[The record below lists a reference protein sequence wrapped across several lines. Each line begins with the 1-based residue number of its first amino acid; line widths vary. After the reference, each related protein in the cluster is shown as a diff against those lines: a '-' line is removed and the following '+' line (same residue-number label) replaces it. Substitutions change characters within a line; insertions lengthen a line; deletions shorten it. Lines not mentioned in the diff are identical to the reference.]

1 MLGLDINCLLFAYK
15 FSNIEYLQKMLNKK
29 LIGLSSILFVMIVW
43 GSSYPVTKMI
53 INDIQ
58 PLTLAFCRCSV
69 GAITLLLI
77 FLINKDKPIRE
88 YLIGVPWF
96 SIIFMGL
103 TGVTCFYTLFN
114 ISAQMTSAS
123 VGSLIQGFIPI
134 CITLFAAMFLK
145 EKLSAVQIIGVI
157 ASLLG
162 VMLIGFLSSDN
173 NSDTRNSITG
183 NLLMIIAV
191 ISWAAYTIM
200 SKKTAAQFNPLLIT
214 SLSTCI
220 GSLCLLPAAIFENR
234 HSGWPVIHLNSWL
247 AILYLGAVSSGI
259 CYLLY
264 SKSLQLLTAAQVGNF
279 ANLDPVVGLI
289 ISLVFLNEHI
299 NILQIAGA
307 VLVLGGIMLSTWKSR
322 LTG

>member
-1 MLGLDINCLLFAYK
+1 
-15 FSNIEYLQKMLNKK
+15 MLNKK
-29 LIGLSSILFVMIVW
+29 LIGLISILFVMIVW
-43 GSSYPVTKMI
+43 GSSYPVTKVI
-53 INDIQ
+53 INDIS
-58 PLTLAFCRCSV
+58 PLTLAFCRCSI
-69 GAITLLLI
+69 GAITLLII
-77 FLINKDKPIRE
+77 FFINKDKPIRE
-88 YLIGVPWF
+88 YLIGVPWLY
-96 SIIFMGL
+96 IIFMGL

-114 ISAQMTSAS
+114 LSAQMTSAS
-123 VGSLIQGFIPI
+123 VGSLIQGFIPV
-134 CITLFAAMFLK
+134 CIALFAAVFLK
-145 EKLSAVQIIGVI
+145 ERLSTIQIIGII
-157 ASLLG
+157 ASLIG

-200 SKKTAAQFNPLLIT
+200 SKKTAHFNPLLIT
-214 SLSTCI
+214 SLSTFV
-220 GSLCLLPAAIFENR
+220 GSACLLPAAIFENR
-234 HSGWPVIHLNSWL
+234 HSGWPVIHLGSWL

-264 SKSLQLLTAAQVGNF
+264 NKSLRLLTASQVGNF

-307 VLVLGGIMLSTWKSR
+307 ILVLGGIVLSTRKNR
-322 LTG
+322 LAG

>member
-1 MLGLDINCLLFAYK
+1 
-15 FSNIEYLQKMLNKK
+15 MLNKK
-29 LIGLSSILFVMIVW
+29 FIGLISILFVMIVW

-53 INDIQ
+53 INDI
-58 PLTLAFCRCSV
+58 PPIALAFCRCSV

-77 FLINKDKPIRE
+77 FFINKDKPFRE
-88 YLIGVPWF
+88 YLVDAPWF
-96 SIIFMGL
+96 LIIFMGL
-103 TGVTCFYTLFN
+103 TGVTCFYILFN

-134 CITLFAAMFLK
+134 CIALFAAVFLK
-145 EKLSAVQIIGVI
+145 EKLSAGQITGII
-157 ASLLG
+157 ASLIG
-162 VMLIGFLSSDN
+162 VMLIGFLSGDN

-183 NLLMIIAV
+183 NLLMIVAV
-191 ISWAAYTIM
+191 MSWGAYTIM
-200 SKKTAAQFNPLLIT
+200 SKKTAHFNPLLIT

-234 HSGWPVIHLNSWL
+234 HSGWPVIHLGSWL

-264 SKSLQLLTAAQVGNF
+264 NKSLRLLSASQVGNF
-279 ANLDPVVGLI
+279 TNLDPVVGLI

-299 NILQIAGA
+299 NILQMAGA
-307 VLVLGGIMLSTWKSR
+307 VLVLGGIVLSIRKSR
-322 LTG
+322 LAD

>member
-1 MLGLDINCLLFAYK
+1 
-15 FSNIEYLQKMLNKK
+15 MLNKK
-29 LIGLSSILFVMIVW
+29 LIGLISILFVMIVW
-43 GSSYPVTKMI
+43 GSSYPVTKVI
-53 INDIQ
+53 INDIS
-58 PLTLAFCRCSV
+58 PLTLAFCRCSI
-69 GAITLLLI
+69 GAVTLLII
-77 FLINKDKPIRE
+77 FFINKDKPIRE
-88 YLIGVPWF
+88 YLVGVPWLY
-96 SIIFMGL
+96 IIFMGL

-114 ISAQMTSAS
+114 LSAQMTSAS
-123 VGSLIQGFIPI
+123 VGSLIQGFIPV
-134 CITLFAAMFLK
+134 CIALFAAVFLK
-145 EKLSAVQIIGVI
+145 EKLSAIQVIGII
-157 ASLLG
+157 ASLIG

-200 SKKTAAQFNPLLIT
+200 SKKTAHFNPLLIT
-214 SLSTCI
+214 SLSTFV
-220 GSLCLLPAAIFENR
+220 GSACLLPAAIFENR
-234 HSGWPVIHLNSWL
+234 HSGWPVIHLSSWL

-264 SKSLQLLTAAQVGNF
+264 NKSLRLLTASQVGNF

-307 VLVLGGIMLSTWKSR
+307 ILVLGGIVLSTRKNR
-322 LTG
+322 LAG

>member
-1 MLGLDINCLLFAYK
+1 
-15 FSNIEYLQKMLNKK
+15 MLNKK
-29 LIGLSSILFVMIVW
+29 LIGLISILFVMIVW
-43 GSSYPVTKMI
+43 GSSYPVTKII
-53 INDIQ
+53 INDIA
-58 PLTLAFCRCSV
+58 PLTLAFCRCSI
-69 GAITLLLI
+69 GAATLLII
-77 FLINKDKPIRE
+77 FFINKDKPMRE
-88 YLIGVPWF
+88 YLVGVPWL

-114 ISAQMTSAS
+114 LSAQMTSAS

-134 CITLFAAMFLK
+134 CIALFAAVFLK
-145 EKLSAVQIIGVI
+145 EKLSVVQITGII
-157 ASLLG
+157 ASLIG

-200 SKKTAAQFNPLLIT
+200 SKKTAHFNPLLIT
-214 SLSTCI
+214 GLSTFV
-220 GSLCLLPAAIFENR
+220 GSACLLPAAIFENR
-234 HSGWPVIHLNSWL
+234 HSGWPVIHLGSWL

-264 SKSLQLLTAAQVGNF
+264 NKSLRLLTASQVGNF

-307 VLVLGGIMLSTWKSR
+307 ILVLGGIVLSTRKNR
-322 LTG
+322 LAG